1 MALKILVTG
10 ATGKVGKGV
19 VTRLMGKGL
28 SIKAADINKDWVDAA
43 IQSEGWEG
51 VESVLFNYD
60 SPETFENAMDGVGPI
75 FIVPPLLSPRQHQQ
89 IIAFVDYAV
98 KNGATKIVNLSQM
111 GSQDIP
117 DLPIGKAE
125 KHIETL
131 GIPYTHLRPNW
142 FMQNFNSLML
152 EMIRDRNEIRVPAGD
167 FKSSYIDN
175 RDISAC
181 GAVALTTDKHD
192 YSVITQTGPKAL
204 DHYEVAKIIS
214 EATGKNITYTPITED
229 QYAEDLKSA
238 EMPDASVEMF
248 LNLYRL
254 LRAGGT
260 APVSTDVA
268 DCLGRPQITFEQYA
282 KDFADSWK

>member
-1 MALKILVTG
+1 MADKILVTG
-10 ATGKVGKGV
+10 STGKVGKEIV
-19 VTRLMGKGL
+19 NQLMGKGL
-28 SIKAADINKDWVDAA
+28 SLKAADINLEWVDSAA
-43 IQSEGWEG
+43 EAEGWEG

-60 SPETFENAMDGVGPI
+60 SPETFENAMEGVGPV
-75 FIVPPLLSPRQHQQ
+75 FIVPPLLSPRQHEQ
-89 IIAFVDYAV
+89 IIAFVDFAV
-98 KNGATKIVNLSQM
+98 KNGATKFVNLSQM
-111 GSQDIP
+111 GSQEIP

-167 FKSSYIDN
+167 YKSSYIDS

-181 GAVALTTDKHD
+181 AAVALTTDKHD
-192 YSVITQTGPKAL
+192 NSIITQTGGRAL
-204 DHYEVAKIIS
+204 DHYEVAQIIS
-214 EATGKNITYTPITED
+214 DATGKTITYNPITEE
-229 QYAEDLKSA
+229 QYSDDLKSA
-238 EMPDASVEMF
+238 GMPDASVEMF

-254 LRAGGT
+254 LRSGGT

-268 DCLGRPQITFEQYA
+268 DCLGRPQIAFEQYA
-282 KDFADSWK
+282 KDFAGSWK